1 MRLGVV
7 RICAARVLRPLTG
20 VIVAYAV
27 AVQGLLIALG
37 GFTPMAQAHD
47 GAPGF
52 ELCLH
57 DSQDLPAQSPAPTS
71 DQSGCTHC
79 FFCFAGA
86 HQALISAAPSVFHR
100 IEIKVGGAQ
109 AWASESVEAGAPA
122 YSIASPRGPPRVA

>member
-37 GFTPMAQAHD
+37 GFTPVAQAHD

-79 FFCFAGA
+79 LFC
-86 HQALISAAPSVFHR
+86 LISAAPSVFHR